1 MSRTKAAQALAA
13 AITVL
18 VSFAVA
24 APARAEDEKFPDRW
38 MLRLGGYN
46 VSDAN
51 TLIRLDANNAPVGA
65 YIDFAQTLGG
75 QTSAS
80 VGRFDGLFRFND
92 KHGLGFSWYA
102 LRFNGN
108 RTLSADIDWG
118 GATYPL
124 GTTVDSELKFNI
136 YKINYQYSLVNT
148 SEVELGAL
156 AGLHVMDFS
165 VGIDASGIGQ
175 ARSDSVTA
183 PLPVLG
189 LYARYN
195 FTPRLS
201 SYFNYQFFFI
211 NYEDTIKGGLQDFLL
226 GLEYR
231 VSRHFAVGAAFNRF
245 AMYLES
251 KEDQA
256 TLYADSRWR
265 GTMLYGSLYF

>member
-1 MSRTKAAQALAA
+1 MSRTAPAKALGAAVLTIIACALAA
-13 AITVL
+13 
-18 VSFAVA
+18 
-24 APARAEDEKFPDRW
+24 PANAEDKPYPDRW
-38 MLRLGGYN
+38 MLRLGGYS

-51 TLIRLDANNAPVGA
+51 TLVRLDANNAPVGA

-92 KHGLGFSWYA
+92 KHALGFSWYA
-102 LRFNGN
+102 LRFIGN
-108 RTLSADIDWG
+108 RTLSSDVDWG
-118 GATYPL
+118 GNTYPV
-124 GTTVDSELKFNI
+124 GTPVDSELKFNI
-136 YKINYQYSLVNT
+136 YKVNYQYSLINT

-165 VGIDASGIGQ
+165 MGIDAPGIGQ
-175 ARSDSVTA
+175 ARSESVTA

-189 LYARYN
+189 LFARYN

-211 NYEDTIKGGLQDFLL
+211 NYQDTVKGGLQDFLL

-251 KEDQA
+251 KGDQT